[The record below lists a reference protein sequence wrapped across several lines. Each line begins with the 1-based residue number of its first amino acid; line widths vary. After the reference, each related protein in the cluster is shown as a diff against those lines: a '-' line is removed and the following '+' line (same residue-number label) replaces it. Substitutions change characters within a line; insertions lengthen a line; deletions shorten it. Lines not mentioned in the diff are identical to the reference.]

1 MYSAIMP
8 SVRIAPTN
16 QPDLEAILDDP
27 RATVEYRI
35 TRAARRLL
43 ATHGLE
49 VSMDD
54 IATEAQ
60 VGRRTVFRYFSSR
73 DELIARAL
81 SDSLNIFNNQVDQSL
96 QGETDLQQWLFRVVE
111 SLHVSQLRAGRGI
124 WQLAATDDKDLPVP
138 IAKVNRQRRQSRRIL
153 TQAISQEAWKR
164 SGESGEAP
172 RDIEL
177 AFALAISSFAVHSLH
192 GDYSAKQDETVQA
205 ISAML
210 YALLKGAT
218 K

>member
-1 MYSAIMP
+1 MYSANMP
-8 SVRIAPTN
+8 SVRNLPIK

-27 RATVEYRI
+27 KATVEYRI

-73 DELIARAL
+73 DELIAKAL

-96 QGETDLQQWLFRVVE
+96 QGETDLQQWLSRVVE

-124 WQLAATDDKDLPVP
+124 WQLAATDDKDLPAP
-138 IAKVNRQRRQSRRIL
+138 IAKVNKQRRQSRRAL
-153 TQAISQEAWKR
+153 TKATAREAWRRAGK
-164 SGESGEAP
+164 SGEAS
-172 RDIEL
+172 RDVEL

-192 GDYSAKQDETVQA
+192 GDYSAKKDEIVQA

-210 YALLKGAT
+210 YSLLNG
-218 K
+218 